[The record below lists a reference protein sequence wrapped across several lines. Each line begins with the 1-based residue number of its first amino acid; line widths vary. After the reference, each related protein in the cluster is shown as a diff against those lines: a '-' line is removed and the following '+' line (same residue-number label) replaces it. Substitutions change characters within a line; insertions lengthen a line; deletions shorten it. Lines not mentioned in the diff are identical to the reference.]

1 MSDELSDAPES
12 LAGGR
17 RLELVE
23 LEVGGMSRRQLLAA
37 LQSRGVLLNAH
48 AETLLAHPVFDQRSG
63 EPIRVV
69 ERMVADLGFAG
80 GATLPE
86 IFSASVDQGLSLCP
100 PDTGPYLRL
109 TWAAQAHSSNS
120 VLSAGQSPEGA
131 LVVAS
136 VPLSDDDEYPKGCY
150 LRVVEG
156 QQWLRGY
163 RCDDLYVHSPAD
175 RFAFRQAS

>member
-1 MSDELSDAPES
+1 M
-12 LAGGR
+12 
-17 RLELVE
+17 
-23 LEVGGMSRRQLLAA
+23 
-37 LQSRGVLLNAH
+37 NAH
-48 AETLLAHPVFDQRSG
+48 AETLLAHPVFDDRDG
-63 EPIRVV
+63 ESVHVV

-86 IFSASVDQGLSLCP
+86 IFSAAADQGLGLCP

-109 TWAAQAHSSNS
+109 AWSAQADSSNS
-120 VLSAGQSPEGA
+120 VLSAGHSPEGA

-136 VPLSDDDEYPKGCY
+136 APLSDDDDYPKGFY
-150 LRVVEG
+150 LRVVDG

-175 RFAFRQAS
+175 RFAFRQIDERGHLLPSEYRGPSNGYTRPRGREERIGGN